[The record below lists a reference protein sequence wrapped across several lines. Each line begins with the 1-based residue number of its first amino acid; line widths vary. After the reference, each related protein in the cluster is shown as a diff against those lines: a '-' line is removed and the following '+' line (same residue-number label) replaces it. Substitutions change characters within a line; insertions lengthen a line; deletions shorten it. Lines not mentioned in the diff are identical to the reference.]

1 MSWEAW
7 LSIGVTAGILYGLL
21 RNLAS
26 PVFLLFA
33 GLAVLMTVQA
43 LTGSEHLLTAN
54 EAVAGFGNSGLVTV
68 GLLFGVVAG
77 LVHTGAI
84 TLITEPLLGRPK
96 SLLGAQVRLLVPV
109 ATLSAFLNN
118 TPIVAMFLPVVDD
131 LSKRSRLPPSRL
143 FLPLSYA
150 AIFGGTCTLIGTST
164 NLVVDGLL
172 QSKMHLPGLAL
183 FDLAWI
189 GVPSAIIGL
198 SYIFLFSSKLLPAHQ
213 PALSIDDDPRRY
225 TAEVIVEPSGPLVGK
240 TVEQAG
246 LRHLPGLFLVEI
258 ERDGQVLPAVGPT
271 EALQSE
277 DRLVFVGIV
286 ESVVDLHRMRGIQPA
301 TNQIFRLSEPRS
313 ERVMVEA
320 VVSDECPIVGKSI
333 REGRFRAEYNAAVI
347 AVARGGRHLKGKI
360 GEIVLQT
367 GDTLLLETHPN
378 FLQRQRNARDFFLV
392 SRVED
397 STPRR
402 HEKAGIALMILAGMV
417 ALAASGVLSMLNA
430 ALLAGGCMV
439 ATGCA
444 TGAEIRRSID
454 WSVLLVIGAA
464 LGVGQ
469 ALSNSG
475 AASTLASGLI
485 ELAGGHPWLILLAVY
500 AITALFTEMITNNA
514 AAVLVFPIAMSAA
527 TTLGV
532 SFTPFIVSIMMAA
545 SASFAT
551 PLGYQTNMMVY
562 GPGGYRA
569 LDYLRFGLPLNFLMM
584 VTTVSLAPLIWPF

>member
-7 LSIGVTAGILYGLL
+7 LSIAATAGILYGLL

-33 GLAVLMTVQA
+33 GLAVLMTAQA
-43 LTGSEHLLTAN
+43 LTGSERLLTAN

-68 GLLFGVVAG
+68 GLLFAVVAG

-96 SLLGAQVRLLVPV
+96 SLLGAQIRLLIPV

-131 LSKRSRLPPSRL
+131 LCKRTQLPPSRL

-164 NLVVDGLL
+164 NLVVDGLV

-189 GVPSAIIGL
+189 GMPSAIIGL
-198 SYIFLFSSKLLPAHQ
+198 IYIFLFSSKLLPAHQ
-213 PALSIDDDPRRY
+213 PALSMHDDPRRY
-225 TAEVIVEPSGPLVGK
+225 TAEVIVEPGGPLVGK
-240 TVEQAG
+240 TVEQAN

-277 DRLVFVGIV
+277 DRLVFVGVV
-286 ESVVDLHRMRGIQPA
+286 ESVVDLHRIRGIQPA
-301 TNQIFRLSEPRS
+301 TNQIFRLQEPRS

-320 VVSDECPIVGKSI
+320 VVSNECPIVGKSI

-402 HEKAGIALMILAGMV
+402 HEKAGIAIMILAGMV
-417 ALAASGVLSMLNA
+417 GLAASGVLSMLNA

-439 ATGCA
+439 VTGCA

-475 AASTLASGLI
+475 AASSLANGLI
-485 ELAGGHPWLILLAVY
+485 ELAGGQPWLILLAVY
-500 AITALFTEMITNNA
+500 AVTALFTEMITNNA
-514 AAVLVFPIAMSAA
+514 AAVLVFPIAISAA

-532 SFTPFIVSIMMAA
+532 SFTPFIVTIMMAA

-584 VTTVSLAPLIWPF
+584 VTTVSLAPLVWPF